1 MKTDDADF
9 ELSVSNN
16 IQKLSLYHKDSLYKP
31 FYENPVSN
39 SIGVIFINTHSKGFK
54 YAKNHAERDYE
65 AIKEQIHQTEGLF
78 DILHIPKQN
87 VRIFYDKSKA
97 EIVEQ
102 FQSLQK
108 EALKSRANRKGVLAI
123 IVRWIGWDF
132 NLGHYVQTVKF
143 PRLPQDGVPTKF

>member
-39 SIGVIFINTHSKGFK
+39 SIGVIFVNTHSKGFK
-54 YAKNHAERDYE
+54 YAKNPSERGDRATRE
-65 AIKEQIHQTEGLF
+65 LVHQTEGLF
-78 DILHIPKQN
+78 DILQIPKQN

-102 FQSLQK
+102 FQHLQK
-108 EALKSRANRKGVLAI
+108 ES
-123 IVRWIGWDF
+123 
-132 NLGHYVQTVKF
+132 
-143 PRLPQDGVPTKF
+143 